1 MNVYFIHDE
10 NSNTVK
16 IGKAND
22 IVARLN
28 DLQVGNSNELKII
41 KIIECITEEE
51 SYLIEKRLHEKY
63 KHLHTRGEWFHY
75 TSEFYGDNI
84 DNIITSRNK
93 RDKLEVEGLF
103 GKETLVDVN
112 EHPRCYFYSH
122 LVAQIKYSYEES
134 LRMKNPYRT
143 MEYPTHGKQML
154 LPYSIEVNRVFISG
168 RKHEENLELQRY
180 NKLKEPN
187 SLIDFCK

>member
-51 SYLIEKRLHEKY
+51 K
-63 KHLHTRGEWFHY
+63 
-75 TSEFYGDNI
+75 
-84 DNIITSRNK
+84 
-93 RDKLEVEGLF
+93 EG
-103 GKETLVDVN
+103 G
-112 EHPRCYFYSH
+112 
-122 LVAQIKYSYEES
+122 A
-134 LRMKNPYRT
+134 
-143 MEYPTHGKQML
+143 
-154 LPYSIEVNRVFISG
+154 
-168 RKHEENLELQRY
+168 
-180 NKLKEPN
+180 
-187 SLIDFCK
+187 